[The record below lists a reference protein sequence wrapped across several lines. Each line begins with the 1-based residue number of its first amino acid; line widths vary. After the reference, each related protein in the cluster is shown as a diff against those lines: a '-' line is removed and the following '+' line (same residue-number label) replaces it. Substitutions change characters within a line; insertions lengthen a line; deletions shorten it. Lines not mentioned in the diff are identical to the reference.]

1 MLSKVCG
8 RFTGVF
14 GAIAVADDPTESRL
28 EVTID
33 MASAESGDRARDD
46 HLRSPDFFDELVLT
60 GDDDLVAAHGRELA
74 LAAMTCATGWS
85 CGRREFGALPE

>member
-33 MASAESGDRARDD
+33 MASADSGDRAA
-46 HLRSPDFFDELVLT
+46 T
-60 GDDDLVAAHGRELA
+60 T
-74 LAAMTCATGWS
+74 TCARPTSSTSS
-85 CGRREFGALPE
+85 C